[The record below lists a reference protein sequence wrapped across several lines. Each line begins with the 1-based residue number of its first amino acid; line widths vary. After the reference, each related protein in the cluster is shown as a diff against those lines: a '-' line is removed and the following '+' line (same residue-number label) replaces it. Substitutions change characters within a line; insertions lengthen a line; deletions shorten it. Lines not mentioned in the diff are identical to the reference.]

1 MQQYTPI
8 GRCLRFLRRYNR
20 YIKVS
25 VIAIIALTIALLPT
39 TIFGIPGL
47 TPIQQRMIAIFV
59 WAALMWII
67 EAVPAWTTSLLI
79 IVIMLLTVSDSS
91 LNFLKQE
98 KEKTSTSLQHVSKIE
113 KGDTLSIITKQ
124 EIAAEMIPTDA
135 SIKED
140 GILLVKH
147 IAAKGENI
155 DSICNRYS
163 ISKNDVY
170 KETVTKKS
178 PYMSYKDIMGYF
190 ANPTVMLFM
199 GGFILALVASKSGV
213 DISMARAML
222 KPFGS
227 RPKVVLFG
235 FIIVTAIFSMFVSNT
250 ATAAM
255 MLTFLAPVLRQL
267 PANEKGTAAL
277 ALAIPIGANIGGLA
291 TPIGTPPN
299 GIALQYIN
307 DPTGLNLNVGFGE
320 WMTIMTPLVIVI
332 LIISWLL
339 LSIFYPFTSKE
350 INIRIIGGAK
360 KGWRTSVIYGTL
372 AVTILLWMFESL
384 TGINSYVVALIPIGV
399 FAITRI
405 IKSSDLKDIDWACL
419 WMVAGGFA
427 LGDGMKKTGLAQT
440 MVDAIPFDSW
450 PVLAVVLGGGVICW
464 LLSQFISNSAATA
477 LMVPLMVAVGSG
489 MQEALGDYGGVGTL
503 LVGVAMAAS
512 FAMSLPIS
520 TPPNAI
526 AYSTGL
532 IKTKQMFITGM
543 TIGIISLIIGYVL
556 IISVGK
562 TGYFG

>member
-1 MQQYTPI
+1 MQQYTPLEK
-8 GRCLRFLRRYNR
+8 CLRFLRRYNR

-25 VIAIIALTIALLPT
+25 VIAIIALAIAMLPT
-39 TIFGIPGL
+39 EWFGIEGL
-47 TPIQQRMIAIFV
+47 THIQQRMIAIFV

-79 IVIMLLTVSDSS
+79 IVIMLLTVSDSGITALTS
-91 LNFLKQE
+91 GYDA
-98 KEKTSTSLQHVSKIE
+98 KEL
-113 KGDTLSIITKQ
+113 
-124 EIAAEMIPTDA
+124 
-135 SIKED
+135 
-140 GILLVKH
+140 
-147 IAAKGENI
+147 
-155 DSICNRYS
+155 
-163 ISKNDVY
+163 
-170 KETVTKKS
+170 
-178 PYMSYKDIMGYF
+178 MSYKSIMSCF

-199 GGFILALVASKSGV
+199 GGFILALVASKSGIDV
-213 DISMARAML
+213 SMARAML

-227 RPKVVLFG
+227 RPRVVLLG
-235 FIIVTAIFSMFVSNT
+235 FILVTAIFSMFVSNT

-255 MLTFLAPVLRQL
+255 MLTFMAPVLKQL

-307 DPTGLNLNVGFGE
+307 DVDGLNLGVDFGE
-320 WMTIMTPLVIVI
+320 WMLVMTPLMLVI
-332 LIISWLL
+332 LLISWVL
-339 LSIFYPFTSKE
+339 LSVMFPFTAKKV
-350 INIRIIGGAK
+350 NLTIIGGAK
-360 KGWRTSVIYGTL
+360 KGWRTYVIYATL
-372 AVTILLWMFESL
+372 AVTILLWIFEKV

-427 LGDGMKKTGLAQT
+427 LGEGMSKTGLAKAL
-440 MVDAIPFDSW
+440 VAAIPFDTW
-450 PVLAVVLGGGVICW
+450 PALLVLLGGGFICW

-477 LMVPLMVAVGSG
+477 LMVPIMVAVGTG
-489 MQEALGDYGGVGTL
+489 MQDALGEYGGVGTL
-503 LVGVAMAAS
+503 LIGVAMAAS

-532 IKTKQMFITGM
+532 IKTKQMFITGI
-543 TIGIISLIIGYVL
+543 TVGVISLVIGYLLV
-556 IISVGK
+556 ITVGK
-562 TGYFG
+562 SGYFG

>member
-39 TIFGIPGL
+39 TAFGIPGL

-91 LNFLKQE
+91 INFLKQE
-98 KEKTSTSLQHVSKIE
+98 KEKTSTSLQHVSKLEERDVLAIFTKQKVTGDFGLTNTSY
-113 KGDTLSIITKQ
+113 KGDS
-124 EIAAEMIPTDA
+124 
-135 SIKED
+135 
-140 GILLVKH
+140 ILLVKH
-147 IAAKGENI
+147 IVAKGENM

-163 ISKNDVY
+163 VGKNDVY

-178 PYMSYKDIMGYF
+178 PYMSYKDIMGCF

-213 DISMARAML
+213 DVSMARAML

-227 RPKVVLFG
+227 NPKVVLFG
-235 FIIVTAIFSMFVSNT
+235 FMIVTAIFSMFVSNT

-267 PANEKGTAAL
+267 PASEKGTAAL

-307 DPTGLNLNVGFGE
+307 DPTGLNLDVGFGE
-320 WMTIMTPLVIVI
+320 WMMIMTPLVIAI
-332 LIISWLL
+332 LIISWFLL
-339 LSIFYPFTSKE
+339 TVFFPFKSKKV
-350 INIRIIGGAK
+350 NITIIGGAK
-360 KGWRTSVIYGTL
+360 KGWRTYVIYGTL
-372 AVTILLWMFESL
+372 AATILLWMFEQL

-440 MVDAIPFDSW
+440 MVDAIPFDTW
-450 PVLAVVLGGGVICW
+450 PVLAVVLGGGIICW

-489 MQEALGDYGGVGTL
+489 MQDALGDYGGVGTL

-543 TIGIISLIIGYVL
+543 TIGVTALIIGYVL
-556 IISVGK
+556 IIMVGR

>member
-1 MQQYTPI
+1 MKGHTTVEKI
-8 GRCLRFLRRYNR
+8 WRFLRRYNR
-20 YIKVS
+20 YTRVT
-25 VIAIIALTIALLPT
+25 VISIIALVIAMLPT
-39 TIFGIPGL
+39 ELFGIEGL
-47 TPIQQRMIAIFV
+47 NPIQQRVIAIFV
-59 WAALMWII
+59 WAACMWIV

-79 IVIMLLTVSDSS
+79 IVIMLLTVSDSA
-91 LNFLKQE
+91 
-98 KEKTSTSLQHVSKIE
+98 
-113 KGDTLSIITKQ
+113 
-124 EIAAEMIPTDA
+124 IAPLISGYDK
-135 SIKED
+135 SD
-140 GILLVKH
+140 LV
-147 IAAKGENI
+147 
-155 DSICNRYS
+155 
-163 ISKNDVY
+163 
-170 KETVTKKS
+170 
-178 PYMSYKDIMGYF
+178 SYKTIMYTF

-213 DISMARAML
+213 DVSIARALL

-227 RPKVVLFG
+227 KPYVVLFG
-235 FIIVTAIFSMFVSNT
+235 FMLVTALFSMFVSNT

-267 PANEKGTAAL
+267 PQSERGTTAL

-307 DPTGLNLNVGFGE
+307 GELGLSVDFSE
-320 WMTIMTPLVIVI
+320 WMIVMTPLMLGI
-332 LIISWLL
+332 LAISWVLL
-339 LSIFYPFTSKE
+339 RFAYPFTAKKVSLM
-350 INIRIIGGAK
+350 IVGGARND
-360 KGWRTSVIYGTL
+360 WRTYVIYGTL
-372 AVTILLWMFESL
+372 AVTILLWMFEKV
-384 TGINSYVVALIPIGV
+384 TGINSYVVALFPIGV

-427 LGDGMKKTGLAQT
+427 LGEGMSKTGLADNL
-440 MVDAIPFDSW
+440 VKAIPFDNW
-450 PVLAVVLGGGVICW
+450 PVIAVLVGGGLICW

-477 LMVPLMVAVGSG
+477 LMVPIMVAVGKG
-489 MQEALGDYGGVGTL
+489 IEGPLGEYGGIGTL

-532 IKTKQMFITGM
+532 IKTKQMFTTG
-543 TIGIISLIIGYVL
+543 IAVGVISLVLGYVL
-556 IISVGK
+556 IVMVGR

>member
-1 MQQYTPI
+1 MQQYTPLEKS
-8 GRCLRFLRRYNR
+8 LRLLRRYNR

-25 VIAIIALTIALLPT
+25 VIAVIALAIAMLPT
-39 TIFGIPGL
+39 DWFGIAGL
-47 TPIQQRMIAIFV
+47 TPIQQRVIAIFV

-79 IVIMLLTVSDSS
+79 IVIMLLTISDS
-91 LNFLKQE
+91 
-98 KEKTSTSLQHVSKIE
+98 
-113 KGDTLSIITKQ
+113 
-124 EIAAEMIPTDA
+124 
-135 SIKED
+135 
-140 GILLVKH
+140 GISLLVSGYD
-147 IAAKGENI
+147 AKEL
-155 DSICNRYS
+155 
-163 ISKNDVY
+163 
-170 KETVTKKS
+170 
-178 PYMSYKDIMGYF
+178 MSYKSIMYTF

-213 DISMARAML
+213 DVSMARAML

-227 RPKVVLFG
+227 KPRVVLLG
-235 FIIVTAIFSMFVSNT
+235 FILVTAIFSMFVSNT

-255 MLTFLAPVLRQL
+255 MLTFMAPIIRQL
-267 PANEKGTAAL
+267 PASEKGTTAL
-277 ALAIPIGANIGGLA
+277 ALAIPIGANVGGLA

-307 DPTGLNLNVGFGE
+307 DVDGLNLGVSFGE
-320 WMTIMTPLVIVI
+320 WTMIMTPLMLVII
-332 LIISWLL
+332 LISWGLL
-339 LSIFYPFTSKE
+339 CTMYPFTAKKV
-350 INIRIIGGAK
+350 NLHIIGGAK
-360 KGWRTSVIYGTL
+360 KGWRTYVIYATL
-372 AVTILLWMFESL
+372 AVTILLWMFEKV

-427 LGDGMKKTGLAQT
+427 LGEGMSKTGLAKT
-440 MVDAIPFDSW
+440 LVAAIPFDSW
-450 PVLAVVLGGGVICW
+450 PALTVLLGGGIICW

-477 LMVPLMVAVGSG
+477 LMVPIMVAVGKG
-489 MQEALGDYGGVGTL
+489 MESSLGSFGGVGTL

-543 TIGIISLIIGYVL
+543 TIGVISLIIGYAL
-556 IISVGK
+556 IITAGR
-562 TGYFG
+562 TGHFG

>member
-8 GRCLRFLRRYNR
+8 EKCIRFLRRYNR
-20 YIKVS
+20 YIKVTAIAIMAL
-25 VIAIIALTIALLPT
+25 VIAMLPT
-39 TIFGIPGL
+39 EWFGIAAL

-79 IVIMLLTVSDSS
+79 IVIMLLTVSDSGIT
-91 LNFLKQE
+91 LLTNGYDA
-98 KEKTSTSLQHVSKIE
+98 KEL
-113 KGDTLSIITKQ
+113 
-124 EIAAEMIPTDA
+124 
-135 SIKED
+135 
-140 GILLVKH
+140 
-147 IAAKGENI
+147 
-155 DSICNRYS
+155 
-163 ISKNDVY
+163 
-170 KETVTKKS
+170 
-178 PYMSYKDIMGYF
+178 MSYKSIMGCF

-199 GGFILALVASKSGV
+199 GGFILALVASKSGI

-227 RPKVVLFG
+227 KPRVVLLG
-235 FIIVTAIFSMFVSNT
+235 FILVTAIFSMFVSNT

-255 MLTFLAPVLRQL
+255 MLTFMAPIIRQL
-267 PANEKGTAAL
+267 PSTEKGTAAL

-307 DPTGLNLNVGFGE
+307 DVDGLNLGVDFGE
-320 WMTIMTPLVIVI
+320 WTLVMAPLM
-332 LIISWLL
+332 LIILLISWVL
-339 LSIFYPFTSKE
+339 LSSMFPFTAKKV
-350 INIRIIGGAK
+350 NLTIIGGAK
-360 KGWRTSVIYGTL
+360 KGWRTYVIYATL
-372 AVTILLWMFESL
+372 AVTILLWMFEKY

-427 LGDGMKKTGLAQT
+427 LGEGMSKTGLAKT
-440 MVDAIPFDSW
+440 LVDAIPFDNW
-450 PVLAVVLGGGVICW
+450 PAMLVLLGGGIICW

-477 LMVPLMVAVGSG
+477 LMVPIMVAVGTG
-489 MQEALGDYGGVGTL
+489 MKDALGDFGGVGTL

-543 TIGIISLIIGYVL
+543 LIGVISLVIGYVL
-556 IISVGK
+556 IIAVGK